1 MRNLTICLRRLRR
14 EEFSITFPG
23 RHKDRT
29 VSLRNEREL
38 IASRET
44 LWQLERTVAE
54 LKALDPRSRATE
66 LSI

>member
-1 MRNLTICLRRLRR
+1 LRRLHR
-14 EEFSITFPG
+14 EEFSITIPG

-54 LKALDPRSRATE
+54 LKGLDPRSRATE